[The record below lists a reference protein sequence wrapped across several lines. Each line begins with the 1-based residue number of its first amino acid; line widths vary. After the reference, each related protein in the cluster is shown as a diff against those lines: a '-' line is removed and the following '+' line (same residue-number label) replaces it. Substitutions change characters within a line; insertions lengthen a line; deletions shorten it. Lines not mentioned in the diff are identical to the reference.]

1 MTTSRLPSVDLKDIW
16 LFSNCNEAELK
27 KIRRSLSQA
36 EVAEGQVLVGE
47 GEMGTYFFVIA
58 SGRADVRRKGRT
70 VAELGKGDYFG
81 ELSLLDRKPHSA
93 SVVCTADMHILIL
106 SRLHFDRVLESVPA
120 IARKVMKS
128 MAARL
133 RESDTLSYG

>member
-1 MTTSRLPSVDLKDIW
+1 VTTSNLPSVDLKGIW
-16 LFSNCNEAELK
+16 LFSNCTEAELK

-47 GEMGTYFFVIA
+47 GEMGTYFFVIV
-58 SGRADVRRKGRT
+58 SGRADVRRKGKT

-81 ELSLLDRKPHSA
+81 ELSILDRKPHSA
-93 SVVCTADMHILIL
+93 SVVCTADMDILIL
-106 SRLHFDRVLESVPA
+106 SRHHFDRVLESVPA